1 MTSSPAD
8 KDASSQESP
17 DQAAPKKVPG
27 WRQPWEPWRI
37 MMLCGSL
44 VLLGLAFSQFGDR
57 QRLPEWA
64 TVAIY
69 AVGYGL
75 LGYGFFLAMRTRR
88 DVRTKRE
95 AEEEKKK
102 KKVSPRDQG

>member
-8 KDASSQESP
+8 QD
-17 DQAAPKKVPG
+17 APKKVPG

-44 VLLGLAFSQFGDR
+44 VLLGLAFSHCGGDR
-57 QRLPEWA
+57 RLPEWA

-75 LGYGFFLAMRTRR
+75 LGYGFFLAMRARGE
-88 DVRTKRE
+88 RTKRE
-95 AEEEKKK
+95 AEEK
-102 KKVSPRDQG
+102 KKVSPRDPG